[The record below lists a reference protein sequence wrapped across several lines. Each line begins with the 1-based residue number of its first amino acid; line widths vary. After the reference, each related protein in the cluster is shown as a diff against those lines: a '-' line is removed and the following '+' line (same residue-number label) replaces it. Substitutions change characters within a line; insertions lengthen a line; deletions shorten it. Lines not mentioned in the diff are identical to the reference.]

1 MLETMTEAELGVCI
15 HNFVI
20 KGIDEGVL
28 KPKLFN
34 QYLSNTKSIYQAE
47 FTSIDPRFPYTV
59 GLEFHIDPTT
69 NGRVDYMI
77 VQFTHRETGAAYMRD
92 VVCRS
97 NYDAFDFCEVIKRLH
112 TTYVEKELAAMCA
125 YVRSVSGRYDAES
138 DKDVESK
145 ETNDEPVKVLNLFNK
160 KPTDVELSDKVVRFE
175 TESTPETGIKLKDGY
190 PEHKSSEP
198 DADKDIEKWNYELT
212 MDLIRQHR
220 ILEALAKENNNKD
233 IALAADLCKKAIQ
246 HRMFSS
252 PGVPTKLKNG
262 RPEPKKTLGD
272 ALRSLLSEE

>member
-59 GLEFHIDPTT
+59 GLEFHIDPT
-69 NGRVDYMI
+69 NGRVDDMI
-77 VQFTHRETGAAYMRD
+77 VQFTHIETGAVYVRD

-145 ETNDEPVKVLNLFNK
+145 ETNDEPVKVLNLFN
-160 KPTDVELSDKVVRFE
+160 
-175 TESTPETGIKLKDGY
+175 
-190 PEHKSSEP
+190 
-198 DADKDIEKWNYELT
+198 EK
-212 MDLIRQHR
+212 
-220 ILEALAKENNNKD
+220 
-233 IALAADLCKKAIQ
+233 
-246 HRMFSS
+246 
-252 PGVPTKLKNG
+252 
-262 RPEPKKTLGD
+262 RPM
-272 ALRSLLSEE
+272 SN